1 MTNKTEK
8 ITLGHEIIR
17 AAMKQRDLDFSE
29 LAEAINEKRPDKVS
43 LAVRCTTGNHRR
55 SIEIRKKVAQ
65 ALDLDPA
72 QVWDEV
78 YLKESQN
85 KKQGGNH
92 PIKPANKISK
102 REWKTMSPA
111 SRVRALA
118 AQKNITLEE
127 IGKKFGVSYK
137 SVTNHIYGI
146 TAKHEIRLG
155 IAKLFAKKP
164 EEIWPDLYSSLPD
177 EDLDFNEIAEKDPVL
192 RAFWGFGDL
201 HRRRNRPHIKAQ

>member
-85 KKQGGNH
+85 KSKVATTLSSLRTRSPKESGKQCRLRRVFV
-92 PIKPANKISK
+92 PLPLK
-102 REWKTMSPA
+102 RILLLK
-111 SRVRALA
+111 
-118 AQKNITLEE
+118 
-127 IGKKFGVSYK
+127 K
-137 SVTNHIYGI
+137 SVKNL
-146 TAKHEIRLG
+146 A
-155 IAKLFAKKP
+155 
-164 EEIWPDLYSSLPD
+164 
-177 EDLDFNEIAEKDPVL
+177 
-192 RAFWGFGDL
+192 
-201 HRRRNRPHIKAQ
+201 